1 MEDAVSKV
9 ATTHD
14 CFIKPNYENP
24 FEKNFSD
31 NSSQLETT
39 VSSNSNISTAIF
51 LKDEVSLMEKT
62 ISTTNSEKKEISPP
76 VWRDSKEDG
85 YILVRNYSCG
95 MKEKKK
101 EELKDW
107 SVDFDKVVSNNIN
120 TFIEKY
126 LPKSYV
132 YYPAENIYMLVKKYD
147 DNRKIYV
154 CKAKDDPN

>member
-1 MEDAVSKV
+1 
-9 ATTHD
+9 
-14 CFIKPNYENP
+14 
-24 FEKNFSD
+24 
-31 NSSQLETT
+31 
-39 VSSNSNISTAIF
+39 
-51 LKDEVSLMEKT
+51 
-62 ISTTNSEKKEISPP
+62 
-76 VWRDSKEDG
+76 
-85 YILVRNYSCG
+85 

-132 YYPAENIYMLVKKYD
+132 YYPAKNIYMLVKKYD

-154 CKAKDDPN
+154 CKAKEDPN